1 VIALTKIKVLDELT
15 ISKIAAGEVIERP
28 SSIVKELVENSL
40 DAGATQLV
48 VETYEAGKLLIRV
61 TDNGSGMSMEDLL
74 IAFDRHTTSKL
85 ETVDDLQNINTL
97 GFRGEALSSIAAVS
111 RVEVMTRAGFNNS
124 GLQAVVE
131 NGVVS
136 DIVSAGTPVGT
147 TMIVRNLF
155 KDVPVRLKF
164 LKSNSSEDGSIGDIL
179 LKLAIGNPSVSFK
192 YIRDNKIVFTTAGKG
207 DVLNNIFQLLG
218 KEVAT
223 GLIPIEIMAE
233 DLKVHGYI
241 SNNNLYRGN
250 RNHQYMF
257 VNGRYVVDYRLSR
270 LIESQYSTMIPI
282 NRYPVFILFIEMTPA
297 QMDVNIHPTKQEIRF
312 SQESSIYSAVEN
324 GFKDYFKELL
334 RVPEVREREPVKREE
349 AVPSL
354 WDLSRE
360 TTIEWTEKSLI
371 PEETDRVDLVVKDFT
386 KQEYQAETIDDF
398 NFTHLRPAGIIFNT
412 YILAEDSLGQSM
424 CLIDQHAA
432 HERIMY
438 ERLKK
443 DYANESIA
451 VQQLLEPLV
460 VELSPGDYR
469 MAMGALDHFNALG
482 FDVDTF
488 GNNSVAIRGI
498 PVVFGEPDG
507 KRLFLD
513 ILDGLSEGMSS
524 SYDMRLDKIMKLACT
539 SAVKGG
545 DALDLR
551 EVRALFEQ
559 LDNCEN
565 PLTCPHGRPTIIKMT
580 RRELEKKFLRIV

>member
-1 VIALTKIKVLDELT
+1 MTKIKVLDELT

>member
-1 VIALTKIKVLDELT
+1 MIALTKIKVLDELT